1 MEDKYITLKT
11 KPGAS
16 LHVSIAHHRP
26 QNETL
31 LSDTLIVFLN
41 GLVLPSAA
49 WAEAIEHFFKLRS
62 DSNRPTPALLC
73 YDRYGQGKSDSD
85 PSDIRDSPYGHDVR
99 ASITDLHQL
108 LIQVSQDELNRKI
121 EDLRIILVCNSIG
134 CALARLYAAEH
145 PGRVAAYLFLDSMM
159 ANTDFVSV
167 FPDPAEPGFDEGQL
181 PEGVTA
187 EGLRHTR
194 DRVRGFF
201 HPTVPNP
208 EHLDRRSLKE
218 FLPHASK
225 PALPNG
231 PGGEPPLLTVVGH
244 DWDVFADQCEHVSLS
259 ELRAPGRPANDK
271 SATQGSLSVPKTI
284 INTYMNP
291 TWGVYNEGLTR
302 LVQAKSDVKIAK
314 GCGHFIQKDDPA
326 FVAAE
331 VDNILNELKSRE

>member
-1 MEDKYITLKT
+1 MEDKTITLKT

-26 QNETL
+26 QDERQ
-31 LSDTLIVFLN
+31 LSDTLVVFLN
-41 GLVLPSAA
+41 GLVLPSAG
-49 WAEAIEHFFKLRS
+49 WTGTVEHLFKLRS
-62 DSNRPTPALLC
+62 DSNRPTPTLLC

-85 PSDIRDSPYGHDVR
+85 PSDIPDSPYGHDAR
-99 ASITDLHQL
+99 AAIADLHQL
-108 LIQVSQDELNRKI
+108 LIQVSQDELNRQI

-181 PEGVTA
+181 PEGLTA

-194 DRVRGFF
+194 ERVRQFF

-208 EHLDRRSLKE
+208 EHFDRRNLRE
-218 FLPHASK
+218 LLPYASK

-244 DWDVFADQCEHVSLS
+244 DWDEFADQCE
-259 ELRAPGRPANDK
+259 N
-271 SATQGSLSVPKTI
+271 GSLSVPKAI
-284 INTYMNP
+284 VNAYMNP
-291 TWGVYNEGLTR
+291 AWGAYNDGLTR
-302 LVQAKSDVKIAK
+302 LAQATSDMKIAK
-314 GCGHFIQKDDPA
+314 GCGHFIQKDDPI
-326 FVAAE
+326 FVAGE
-331 VDNILNELKSRE
+331 IDNILNELQTLA